1 MPHEQNSDANNGGY
15 TKAVDLWS
23 LGCVT
28 VVLLTGGYPF
38 FEPGSSEYSGR
49 LASTCNL
56 EALEM
61 SQAWRDVG
69 SRPKAFVRRL
79 LILDERQRMTAKES
93 LTHEWFTNDVHKT
106 DFEELYGRAIKHW
119 RPRMP
124 KEPVIELIEA
134 DSLKNLPFL
143 QGISPDSSKNRR
155 RGRLPIDPPYKPFPR
170 RLHSQIFPKRKIPKF
185 NSTMSDDVKAAIE
198 RNWNF
203 DKNSFA
209 VSSVAEGD
217 LPKPRASKIDAGSNS
232 SSTDKLHNK
241 SLLHSTTA
249 LPALSKKPRLQP
261 LRPKVASTSTNAVTA
276 PETGCGKA
284 QSTTD
289 TSDCAKSKGK
299 DIAPARRAYSPT
311 AWEEDA
317 DVMSSAPNNE
327 SKLMLQ
333 NKPVTPRPSKTSRIS
348 NNGTGLSPASWK
360 NGRTLNNS
368 RHFGDHSSCET
379 IRKSDNP
386 VISVDEEA
394 RLVDQHSSRRAS
406 DSPSSDGQKRSDHP
420 IRSFSEA
427 RSDKRVLASEP
438 EESAESSHPFPNAL
452 RVFSDRGDAPP
463 DVVRPETT
471 TTALRLNSPTNAIR
485 DILGMRSSNIKKR
498 RSHSVFD
505 VEEDVSDSAPQQSK
519 KAKFDQENVNRNCKP
534 TSIHAAFPQT
544 EIQPGHAESAT
555 IEVEN
560 TPDQTCHTGDLY
572 LPRI

>member
-1 MPHEQNSDANNGGY
+1 MPHEQNSDTNNGGY

-38 FEPGSSEYSGR
+38 FEAGSSEYSGR

-61 SQAWRDVG
+61 SQAWQDVG

-93 LTHEWFTNDVHKT
+93 LTHEWFTNDVHRT
-106 DFEELYGRAIKHW
+106 DFEELYERAIKHW

-124 KEPVIELIEA
+124 KKPVIELIQ
-134 DSLKNLPFL
+134 D
-143 QGISPDSSKNRR
+143 ISPGSSKNRR
-155 RGRLPIDPPYKPFPR
+155 RGHLPIDPPYKPFPR
-170 RLHSQIFPKRKIPKF
+170 RLHNRAFFSKRKIP
-185 NSTMSDDVKAAIE
+185 NTMSDDVKAAIE

-203 DKNSFA
+203 DKNSSA

-232 SSTDKLHNK
+232 SSTDKLHDK

-249 LPALSKKPRLQP
+249 LPALFKKPRLQP
-261 LRPKVASTSTNAVTA
+261 LRPKVSSTSTNAVTA
-276 PETGCGKA
+276 PETDCSKA

-289 TSDCAKSKGK
+289 MSDCAKSKGK
-299 DIAPARRAYSPT
+299 DIARVRRAYSPT
-311 AWEEDA
+311 AWEGDA

-333 NKPVTPRPSKTSRIS
+333 NKPVTPRRSKMSRIS
-348 NNGTGLSPASWK
+348 NSGTGLSPTSWK
-360 NGRTLNNS
+360 NGRILNNS

-379 IRKSDNP
+379 IRKLDNP

-394 RLVDQHSSRRAS
+394 CMVDQHSPHRAS
-406 DSPSSDGQKRSDHP
+406 DSPISDGQRRSDHV
-420 IRSFSEA
+420 IQSSSEA
-427 RSDKRVLASEP
+427 RSDKRVLALEP
-438 EESAESSHPFPNAL
+438 EESAECSHPFPNAL
-452 RVFSDRGDAPP
+452 QVFSDRGDAPP

-485 DILGMRSSNIKKR
+485 DILGMRSSNIKRR

-505 VEEDVSDSAPQQSK
+505 VEEDASDSAPRQSK
-519 KAKFDQENVNRNCKP
+519 KAKFDQENVNRNCQP
-534 TSIHAAFPQT
+534 TPIHAAFPQT